1 MGENKKGKK
10 ALKVISIVMLS
21 IIGFFVVV
29 IAGVNV
35 WFRAPM
41 GSYYAASEKAFT
53 IPGLSAN
60 FVPQGFCYDE
70 VEKQYLMSGYD
81 STGKASS
88 IYVVHDEKDSQQV
101 PTKRVALAKSIGD
114 IFDGHC
120 GGVAQNGDYVYVAN
134 GSRIYVFSYAD
145 VKNAQDGDSVRYL
158 GYKSI
163 TNDYDDV
170 NASFVHTSNGKLYV
184 GEFHDGKNYIVS
196 PEHEITTQN
205 GDVLYAL
212 MLEFDLDATAQYG
225 IAQDPT
231 RAFAIP
237 NKVQGVCV
245 EGDYIYCSTSYG
257 LSFSQIY
264 KFDLTK
270 SVNEGPKSV
279 LGKDTALYSLDSVS
293 LEKIYKTAPMSEEL
307 VYKDG
312 KLYIMSEFACNK
324 YIMGKF
330 VEGQYCYATDLD
342 KM

>member
-10 ALKVISIVMLS
+10 ALKVLSIVMLS

-41 GSYYAASEKAFT
+41 GSYYSASEKAFT
-53 IPGLSAN
+53 IPGLSDN

-81 STGKASS
+81 STHKASS
-88 IYVVHDEKDSQQV
+88 IYVVHDEKDSEQV
-101 PTKRVALAKSIGD
+101 PAKQVLLLKKNGED
-114 IFDGHC
+114 FTGHA
-120 GGVAQNGDYVYVAN
+120 GGVTQAGDYVYVAS
-134 GSRIYVFSYAD
+134 GSRLYVYSYAD
-145 VKNAQDGDSVRYL
+145 VKNAQDGDSIRYL

-163 TNDYDDV
+163 TSANDDV
-170 NASFVHTSNGKLYV
+170 NASFVHSSNGKLYV

-196 PEHEITTQN
+196 PEHKITTQN
-205 GDVLYAL
+205 GDVLNAL
-212 MLEFDLDATAQYG
+212 MLEFDLDPTAEFG
-225 IAQDPT
+225 IAQNPT

-237 NKVQGVCV
+237 NKVQGVCI

-270 SVNEGPKSV
+270 SVYEFNKTV
-279 LGKDTALYSLDSVS
+279 LEKEIPLYSLDSVS

-330 VEGQYCYATDLD
+330 VEGQYCYATDLE